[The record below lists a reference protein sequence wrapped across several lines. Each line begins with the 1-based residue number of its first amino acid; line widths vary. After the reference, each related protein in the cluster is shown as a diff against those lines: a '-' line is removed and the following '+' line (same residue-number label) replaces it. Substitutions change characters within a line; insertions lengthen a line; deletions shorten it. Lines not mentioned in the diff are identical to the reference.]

1 MPKLHISSYYHLGR
15 QDINFQVASE
25 QLESLDGIVQ
35 LGLKR
40 KSDEESHPQQYRIN
54 VSKQNLIILEKKQQ
68 EQERLFSY
76 HSEFKDFLTALACDM
91 ETAIEE
97 QQLISMA
104 TFYGFEV
111 TSVASSRHPTFNYL
125 ESPLFTGEGVQWP
138 KESCHQQDVFVINTH
153 GRKQELDGPYQQAV
167 ESAPS
172 FQRVVIDACS
182 SALGGFPIV
191 KSGNN
196 SPLELLLDGFI
207 ARYSSSNEPL
217 ENIDVIG
224 FTTKYTPDDHNL
236 IATAVFGSP
245 EMVSD
250 ETRLLS
256 KNPADRKRQIE
267 DHNRDKESARAV
279 TQRNLFETECK
290 RRNSLDIERDVLKR
304 ALIKLASQTASTY
317 LHKTKYNSTSGLTKV
332 LWELSGENNT
342 LEKFCEAIE
351 KCIPKKQWEKNILIE
366 YLKSHRLIY
375 IDSINKPDALIDKA
389 LSLINAYVGV
399 LAVSKDIRDSIKG
412 VEEAIAGL
420 SKQNNMQTSTTVLEQ
435 GPNGNF

>member
-1 MPKLHISSYYHLGR
+1 M
-15 QDINFQVASE
+15 
-25 QLESLDGIVQ
+25 
-35 LGLKR
+35 
-40 KSDEESHPQQYRIN
+40 
-54 VSKQNLIILEKKQQ
+54 
-68 EQERLFSY
+68 
-76 HSEFKDFLTALACDM
+76 
-91 ETAIEE
+91 
-97 QQLISMA
+97 
-104 TFYGFEV
+104 
-111 TSVASSRHPTFNYL
+111 
-125 ESPLFTGEGVQWP
+125 
-138 KESCHQQDVFVINTH
+138 
-153 GRKQELDGPYQQAV
+153 
-167 ESAPS
+167 
-172 FQRVVIDACS
+172 
-182 SALGGFPIV
+182 
-191 KSGNN
+191 
-196 SPLELLLDGFI
+196 
-207 ARYSSSNEPL
+207 
-217 ENIDVIG
+217 
-224 FTTKYTPDDHNL
+224 
-236 IATAVFGSP
+236 
-245 EMVSD
+245 
-250 ETRLLS
+250 S

>member
-138 KESCHQQDVFVINTH
+138 KESFRDQ
-153 GRKQELDGPYQQAV
+153 
-167 ESAPS
+167 
-172 FQRVVIDACS
+172 
-182 SALGGFPIV
+182 
-191 KSGNN
+191 
-196 SPLELLLDGFI
+196 
-207 ARYSSSNEPL
+207 YSW
-217 ENIDVIG
+217 
-224 FTTKYTPDDHNL
+224 TQ
-236 IATAVFGSP
+236 
-245 EMVSD
+245 
-250 ETRLLS
+250 TRI
-256 KNPADRKRQIE
+256 RW
-267 DHNRDKESARAV
+267 
-279 TQRNLFETECK
+279 
-290 RRNSLDIERDVLKR
+290 SL
-304 ALIKLASQTASTY
+304 
-317 LHKTKYNSTSGLTKV
+317 STS
-332 LWELSGENNT
+332 
-342 LEKFCEAIE
+342 C
-351 KCIPKKQWEKNILIE
+351 
-366 YLKSHRLIY
+366 
-375 IDSINKPDALIDKA
+375 
-389 LSLINAYVGV
+389 
-399 LAVSKDIRDSIKG
+399 
-412 VEEAIAGL
+412 
-420 SKQNNMQTSTTVLEQ
+420 
-435 GPNGNF
+435 